1 MTATADHPLVCE
13 VSIWDVD
20 DRGSVAWRQGWRR
33 GGKAATA
40 RIPHPAQ
47 VGTREDWA
55 TPTLAID
62 TDDDGATRVAILTDD
77 ALVVFGVAC
86 DAAQPAAVEVWQAS
100 PAGDL
105 AHQLLYN
112 WCSDAAAPLA
122 RASVHARLPWG
133 TGLPGLAFEVAAPVF
148 LNDLAQC
155 EAFARGFAAER
166 VGLYQGLAIP
176 AGTGNAAV
184 AFLSAQEPT
193 LARRV
198 ALVAPEDGGL
208 RCLAGYC
215 RRDGELFDTAPGAP
229 WGDDIAELIQTSD
242 GPVLLTPDGSSASQR
257 LLAPL
262 QAEALLAWSFNRP
275 AEVARTLLLWL

>member
-1 MTATADHPLVCE
+1 MTATADNPLVCE

-20 DRGSVAWRQGWRR
+20 DRGSIAWRQGWRR
-33 GGKAATA
+33 DGKAATA

-47 VGTREDWA
+47 VGAREDWA
-55 TPTLAID
+55 TPPLAID

-77 ALVVFGVAC
+77 ALVVFGVSC
-86 DAAQPAAVEVWQAS
+86 DAAQPAAVEVWQAA

-105 AHQLLYN
+105 AHRLLYH
-112 WCSDAAAPLA
+112 WCSDAAEPMA
-122 RASVHARLPWG
+122 RASRHARLPWG
-133 TGLPGLAFEVAAPVF
+133 IGLPGLAFEVAAPVF
-148 LNDLAQC
+148 LNDLAHS

-184 AFLSAQEPT
+184 AFLSAQQPM

-215 RRDGELFDTAPGAP
+215 LRDGELFDTAPGDP
-229 WGDDIAELIQTSD
+229 WGDDIADLVQGSN
-242 GPVLLTPDGSSASQR
+242 GPILLMRDDSSTSQR
-257 LLAPL
+257 LFAPL